1 MNNSN
6 NQERYY
12 NILKLNKWFALS
24 SILFTAFWIL
34 VFADDFNRPWKKY
47 QIEFRKIEIEKVKQD
62 INLEKVALED
72 SDEYESLINAL
83 SKSRSD
89 LELESAKVEDI
100 NSKIKLLNIELYK
113 INQDFQFSKADM
125 DAQRYAYEEALFG
138 HGNIEE
144 AEKKYNKLRT
154 KTDKVFLVAENKQS
168 EIDELS
174 DELKLI
180 NANIKKYEDAIFS
193 VSKEKLLLERR
204 LTKLDPESMNLSN
217 KVANIVRDLPV
228 IDFIDPYYD
237 VKQVVV
243 NDLKEDLV
251 YMGMPKVDRCMTC
264 HVGIDKKGF
273 EDQPQPYTTH
283 PRLDEF
289 AGGSSPHP
297 MSEYGCTSC
306 HAGRGRGTDFISSGH
321 MPKDEIQ
328 AKEWKEK
335 YGWEA
340 LHYWEDKML
349 PAQYVEAGCF
359 KCHSDNMPVVG
370 AETLTLGMATF
381 EKAGC
386 YSCHSMDRWEDT
398 PKPGPS
404 LYKLASKADKDWV
417 YRWIMEPRAFRHN
430 TWMPHFFKKGNNSS
444 PEDILRSEQETLA
457 MTEYLYEYSEDYN
470 LAKGLKSGDP
480 ENGALLVASYGCM
493 GCHQIQPEV
502 DESYEPSYENIRL
515 QQGPNLIGLGSKT
528 TEEWLFS
535 WLKNP
540 YSYHPGTKMPN
551 LRLTNKEASDIAS
564 YLIEDKIK
572 DFDERLVPNID
583 ETILDEITSDFLS
596 QVNSTRQVEKILED
610 MSSKEKLVLSGKN
623 LIGHYGCYSCHNI
636 DGFEDRKPIGIAL
649 NYEGSKLISKLDFG
663 FWHDKIDHTKWDW
676 FYNKLDQPEKFD
688 LIPNDDGTISVKQL
702 KPLEKSRMPHFGL
715 EDKEI
720 KSLVT
725 LIMGLVKDEIPP
737 TKLPEKTPKYLAVT
751 KGEQFIHTNNC
762 MGCHKIDGKGG
773 AIWPSTSDWLRQV
786 ADNTNAEDMS
796 LVQSFSPPILNTQG
810 RKTQPQWLLNWFK
823 NISMV
828 RPHLQARMPS
838 FDYTDEEWNTVIS
851 YFQNKDDLP
860 LTYENPHKFVKNSS
874 SYKAGER
881 IAEMG
886 ACNNC
891 HFYGEEKPKQA
902 ALTWAPNL
910 VLTKE
915 RLRPEWL
922 VEWFTNPQDVMPGT
936 KMPAPYIPTEEPVN
950 SVVEVWGKDVAK
962 ISTDST
968 KLYKALNDW
977 MWGMSGRKD
986 VSAIVRRHISSNG
999 YGFIIEED
1007 DDWGDEDWE

>member
-12 NILKLNKWFALS
+12 NVLKLNKWFALS

-47 QIEFRKIEIEKVKQD
+47 QIDFRKIEIEKIKLDIESEDTALQD
-62 INLEKVALED
+62 NNNYKVLVN
-72 SDEYESLINAL
+72 SLDK
-83 SKSRSD
+83 SKND
-89 LELESAKVEDI
+89 LQLESAKVDKI
-100 NSKIKLLNIELYK
+100 NSELSLLEVELYRH
-113 INQDFQFSKADM
+113 NQNFQFSKADM
-125 DAQRYAYEEALFG
+125 DAQRYKYEEALFG
-138 HGNIEE
+138 HGNVEE
-144 AEKKYNKLRT
+144 VEKKYNRLQKET
-154 KTDKVFLVAENKQS
+154 NNFFLIAENTQLK
-168 EIDELS
+168 IDDLGTQ
-174 DELKLI
+174 LKLI
-180 NANIKKYEDAIFS
+180 NKNIKKYEDAIFS
-193 VSKEKLLLERR
+193 VTKEKQLLERR
-204 LTKLDPESMNLSN
+204 LSKLDPESMSFSN

-228 IDFIDPYYD
+228 IDFIDPYYE

-243 NDLKEDLV
+243 NDLKEDLI

-273 EDQPQPYTTH
+273 ENQPQPYTTH

-289 AGGSSPHP
+289 VGGSSPHP
-297 MSEYGCTSC
+297 ISEYGCTSC

-321 MPKDEIQ
+321 MPKDDAQE
-328 AKEWKEK
+328 KEWEEK

-349 PAQYVEAGCF
+349 PAQYAEAGCF
-359 KCHSDNMPVVG
+359 KCHGDNMPVTG

-386 YSCHSMDRWEDT
+386 YSCHSMDRWIDT

-404 LYKLASKADKDWV
+404 LYKAASKLDKDWV

-430 TWMPHFFKKGNNSS
+430 TWMPHFFKKGNNRS
-444 PEDILRSEQETLA
+444 PKDILRSEHESLA
-457 MTEYLYEYSEDYN
+457 MTEYLYEKSDVYN
-470 LAKGLKSGDP
+470 LDNSLKSGDP

-493 GCHQIQPEV
+493 GCHQIQPFQ
-502 DESYEPSYENIRL
+502 DENYDPSIETIRL
-515 QQGPNLIGLGSKT
+515 EQGPNLIGLGSKT
-528 TEEWLFS
+528 SKSWLYS

-540 YSYHPGTKMPN
+540 YSYHSGTKMPN
-551 LRLTNKEASDIAS
+551 LRLSDQEASDIAS
-564 YLIEDKIK
+564 YLINDKNEE
-572 DFDERLVPNID
+572 FDSVPVPKVND
-583 ETILDEITSDFLS
+583 EILNEITSDFLS
-596 QVNSTRQVEKILED
+596 QLNSTSQVEAELNQ
-610 MSSKEKLVLSGKN
+610 MTSKEKLVYSGEN

-636 DGFEDRKPIGIAL
+636 QGFEDRKPIGISL
-649 NYEGSKLISKLDFG
+649 NAEGSKLISKLDFG
-663 FWHDKIDHTKWDW
+663 FWHDEIPHTKWDW
-676 FYNKLDQPEKFD
+676 FYNKINEPEKFD
-688 LIPNDDGTISVKQL
+688 LIPNEDGTVAVKEL
-702 KPLEKSRMPHFGL
+702 RPLDKSRMPHYAL

-737 TKLPEKTPKYLAVT
+737 SKLPETTPKFLAVS
-751 KGEQFIHTNNC
+751 KGEQFFQTNNC
-762 MGCHKIDGKGG
+762 LGCHKIDGKGG
-773 AIWPSTSDWLRQV
+773 AIWPSTAEWIKQI
-786 ADNTNAEDMS
+786 ADATNAEDQS
-796 LVQSFSPPILNTQG
+796 LVQSFSPPLLNTQG

-823 NISMV
+823 NISMI

-838 FDYTDEEWNTVIS
+838 FNFTDEECNTVIA
-851 YFQNKDDLP
+851 YFQYKDNLS
-860 LTYENPHKFVKNSS
+860 LTYEDPHQFLANSS
-874 SYKAGER
+874 SYRAGER

-922 VEWFTNPQDVMPGT
+922 EEFFINPQEVMPGT
-936 KMPAPYIPTEEPVN
+936 KMPAPYIPTEEPKN
-950 SVVEVWGKDVAK
+950 SVREVWGNDVAR
-962 ISTDST
+962 ISSDSS
-968 KLYKALNDW
+968 KLYYGLIDW
-977 MWGMSGRKD
+977 IWGMNGKKD
-986 VSAIVRRHISSNG
+986 VSSIVKMHIQSNG

-1007 DDWGDEDWE
+1007 DWGDDEW

>member
-100 NSKIKLLNIELYK
+100 KSKIKLLNIELYK

-480 ENGALLVASYGCM
+480 
-493 GCHQIQPEV
+493 
-502 DESYEPSYENIRL
+502 
-515 QQGPNLIGLGSKT
+515 
-528 TEEWLFS
+528 
-535 WLKNP
+535 
-540 YSYHPGTKMPN
+540 
-551 LRLTNKEASDIAS
+551 
-564 YLIEDKIK
+564 
-572 DFDERLVPNID
+572 
-583 ETILDEITSDFLS
+583 
-596 QVNSTRQVEKILED
+596 
-610 MSSKEKLVLSGKN
+610 
-623 LIGHYGCYSCHNI
+623 
-636 DGFEDRKPIGIAL
+636 
-649 NYEGSKLISKLDFG
+649 
-663 FWHDKIDHTKWDW
+663 
-676 FYNKLDQPEKFD
+676 
-688 LIPNDDGTISVKQL
+688 
-702 KPLEKSRMPHFGL
+702 
-715 EDKEI
+715 
-720 KSLVT
+720 
-725 LIMGLVKDEIPP
+725 
-737 TKLPEKTPKYLAVT
+737 
-751 KGEQFIHTNNC
+751 
-762 MGCHKIDGKGG
+762 
-773 AIWPSTSDWLRQV
+773 
-786 ADNTNAEDMS
+786 
-796 LVQSFSPPILNTQG
+796 
-810 RKTQPQWLLNWFK
+810 
-823 NISMV
+823 
-828 RPHLQARMPS
+828 
-838 FDYTDEEWNTVIS
+838 
-851 YFQNKDDLP
+851 
-860 LTYENPHKFVKNSS
+860 
-874 SYKAGER
+874 
-881 IAEMG
+881 
-886 ACNNC
+886 
-891 HFYGEEKPKQA
+891 
-902 ALTWAPNL
+902 
-910 VLTKE
+910 
-915 RLRPEWL
+915 
-922 VEWFTNPQDVMPGT
+922 
-936 KMPAPYIPTEEPVN
+936 
-950 SVVEVWGKDVAK
+950 
-962 ISTDST
+962 
-968 KLYKALNDW
+968 
-977 MWGMSGRKD
+977 
-986 VSAIVRRHISSNG
+986 
-999 YGFIIEED
+999 
-1007 DDWGDEDWE
+1007 

>member
-12 NILKLNKWFALS
+12 NVLKLNKWFALS
-24 SILFTAFWIL
+24 SILFTAIWIL
-34 VFADDFNRPWKKY
+34 VFADDYNRPWKKY
-47 QIEFRKIEIEKVKQD
+47 QIEFRDIEIEKVKKDIQSEDAALQD
-62 INLEKVALED
+62 NTDYLVLLNTLDESKKDLQLEAEKVD
-72 SDEYESLINAL
+72 NINSQL
-83 SKSRSD
+83 G
-89 LELESAKVEDI
+89 ELEAQ
-100 NSKIKLLNIELYK
+100 LYK
-113 INQDFQFSKADM
+113 HNQNFQFSKADM
-125 DAQRYAYEEALFG
+125 DAQRYKYEEALFG
-138 HGNIEE
+138 HGDAEKE
-144 AEKKYNKLRT
+144 EKKYNRLK
-154 KTDKVFLVAENKQS
+154 KETDSFFIISENTQL
-168 EIDELS
+168 EIDDLNNQ
-174 DELKLI
+174 LKVI
-180 NANIKKYEDAIFS
+180 NENIKKYEDEIFS
-193 VSKEKLLLERR
+193 ITKEKQLLERR
-204 LTKLDPESMNLSN
+204 LSKLDPESMSFSN
-217 KVANIVRDLPV
+217 RVANIVRDLPV

-289 AGGSSPHP
+289 VGGSSPHP
-297 MSEYGCTSC
+297 MIEYGCTTC

-321 MPKDEIQ
+321 MPKNDTQ

-349 PAQYVEAGCF
+349 PAQYAEAGCF
-359 KCHSDNMPVVG
+359 KCHGDNMPVAG

-386 YSCHSMDRWEDT
+386 YSCHSMDRWSEM

-404 LYKLASKADKDWV
+404 LYKAAAKLDKDWV

-430 TWMPHFFKKGNNSS
+430 TWMPHFFKKGNNST
-444 PEDILRSEQETLA
+444 PKDILRSEQEALA
-457 MTEYLYEYSEDYN
+457 MTEFIYEESDDYN
-470 LAKGLKSGDP
+470 LARGMKTGDP

-493 GCHQIQPEV
+493 GCHEIQPFI
-502 DESYEPSYENIRL
+502 DENYNPSVENIRL
-515 QQGPNLIGLGSKT
+515 EQGPNLIGLGSKT
-528 TEEWLFS
+528 TKRWLYT

-540 YSYHPGTKMPN
+540 YSYHSGTKMPN
-551 LRLTNKEASDIAS
+551 LRLSDQEASDIAS
-564 YLIEDKIK
+564 YLINDKNDK
-572 DFDERLVPNID
+572 FDSVNVPEVN
-583 ETILDEITSDFLS
+583 EGILNEITADFLS
-596 QVNSTRQVEKILED
+596 QLNSTSQVNAQLD
-610 MSSKEKLVLSGKN
+610 QMSIKEKLVHSGKN

-636 DGFEDRKPIGIAL
+636 QGFENRKPIGIAL
-649 NYEGSKLISKLDFG
+649 DTEGSKLISKLDFG
-663 FWHDKIDHTKWDW
+663 FWHDEIDHTRWDW
-676 FYNKLDQPEKFD
+676 FYNKINKPETFD
-688 LIPNDDGTISVKQL
+688 LIPNEDGSVAVKEL
-702 KPLEKSRMPHFGL
+702 RPLEKSRMPHYGL

-725 LIMGLVKDEIPP
+725 LIMGLVKDDIPP
-737 TKLPEKTPKYLAVT
+737 SKMPEKTPQFLAVT
-751 KGEQFIHTNNC
+751 KGEQFFQTNNC
-762 MGCHKIDGKGG
+762 LGCHKIDGRGG
-773 AIWPSTSDWLRQV
+773 AIWPATAEWIKQI
-786 ADNTNAEDMS
+786 ADETNSEDQS
-796 LVQSFSPPILNTQG
+796 LVQSFSPPLLNTQG

-823 NISMV
+823 NISMI

-838 FDYTDEEWNTVIS
+838 FNFTDEEWNTVIA
-851 YFQNKDDLP
+851 YFQYKDNLP
-860 LTYENPHKFVKNSS
+860 LTYEDPHTFLSNSS
-874 SYKAGER
+874 SSRAGER

-922 VEWFTNPQDVMPGT
+922 EEFFINPQEVIPGT
-936 KMPAPYIPTEEPVN
+936 KMPAPYIPTEEPQN
-950 SVVEVWGKDVAK
+950 SVREVWGNDVAR
-962 ISTDST
+962 ISSDST
-968 KLYKALNDW
+968 KLYYGLIDW
-977 MWGMSGRKD
+977 IWGMNGKKD
-986 VSAIVRRHISSNG
+986 VSSIVKMHIQSNG

-1007 DDWGDEDWE
+1007 DWGDDEW

>member
-12 NILKLNKWFALS
+12 NILKLNKWFAIS

-47 QIEFRKIEIEKVKQD
+47 QIEFRKIEVAKIKED
-62 INLEKVALED
+62 ISAQTIALED
-72 SDEYESLINAL
+72 NIEFETLLSSLAVSKNILKLESDKVDGINAQL
-83 SKSRSD
+83 
-89 LELESAKVEDI
+89 DI
-100 NSKIKLLNIELYK
+100 LRIEVYK
-113 INQDFQFSKADM
+113 YNQDFQFSKADM

-138 HGNIEE
+138 QGNVEE
-144 AEKKYNKLRT
+144 AEKKYNIFRENADAKFLIAE
-154 KTDKVFLVAENKQS
+154 KTQS
-168 EIDELS
+168 DIDEL
-174 DELKLI
+174 ENTLKLI
-180 NANIKKYEDAIFS
+180 NSNIKKYEDEIFS
-193 VSKEKLLLERR
+193 VTKEKQLLERR
-204 LTKLDPESMNLSN
+204 LTKLDPESMSLSN

-237 VKQVVV
+237 VKQVVL

-264 HVGIDKKGF
+264 HVGIDKIGF

-283 PRLDEF
+283 PRIDEF

-306 HAGRGRGTDFISSGH
+306 HSGRGRGTDFISSGH
-321 MPKDEIQ
+321 MPKNEEQ
-328 AKEWKEK
+328 AKDWHDK

-359 KCHSDNMPVVG
+359 KCHGDNMPVVG

-386 YSCHSMDRWEDT
+386 YSCHSMDRWEEA

-404 LYKLASKADKDWV
+404 LYKVASKADKDWV

-457 MTEYLYEYSEDYN
+457 MTEYLYENSVDYKIS
-470 LAKGLKSGDP
+470 KGLKSSDA

-493 GCHQIQPEV
+493 GCHQIQPEI
-502 DESYEPSYENIRL
+502 DESYNPSVQNLRL

-528 TEEWLFS
+528 SREWLFS

-540 YSYHPGTKMPN
+540 YSYHPDTKMPN
-551 LRLTNKEASDIAS
+551 LRLSDQEASDIAS
-564 YLIEDKIK
+564 YLINDKAES
-572 DFDERLVPNID
+572 FDETKVPQID
-583 ETILDEITSDFLS
+583 EVILNEITSDFLS
-596 QVNSTRQVEKILED
+596 QVNSTRQVQNILEG
-610 MSSKEKLVLSGKN
+610 MTSKEKLVLSGGK

-636 DGFEDRKPIGIAL
+636 QGFENRKPIGISL

-663 FWHDKIDHTKWDW
+663 FWHDKIPHNKGDW
-676 FYNKLDQPEKFD
+676 FYNKLKQPEKFD
-688 LIPNDDGTISVKQL
+688 LIPNDDGSVSVKQL
-702 KPLEKSRMPHFGL
+702 KPLAKSRMPNFGL

-725 LIMGLVKDEIPP
+725 LIMGLVKDEIPE
-737 TKLPEKTPKYLAVT
+737 TKLPEKTPQYLAVT

-773 AIWPSTSDWLRQV
+773 AIWPSTADWLRQV
-786 ADNTNAEDMS
+786 ADDTNAEDRS
-796 LVQSFSPPILNTQG
+796 LVQSFSPPLLNTQG

-823 NISMV
+823 NITMV
-828 RPHLQARMPS
+828 RPNLQVRMPN
-838 FDYTDEEWNTVIS
+838 FDYTDEEWNKVIS
-851 YFQNKDDLP
+851 YFQNKDDLK
-860 LTYENPHKFVKNSS
+860 LTYENPHKFAKNSS
-874 SYKAGER
+874 SYKAGEM

-891 HFYGEEKPKQA
+891 HFYGEIKPKQD

-922 VEWFTNPQDVMPGT
+922 REWFTNPLDVMPGT

-950 SVVEVWGKDVAK
+950 SVVEVWGQDVAK

-968 KLYKALNDW
+968 KLYNALIDW
-977 MWGMSGRKD
+977 MWGMNGQKD
-986 VSAIVRRHISSNG
+986 VSSIVRKHIQTNG

-1007 DDWGDEDWE
+1007 DDW